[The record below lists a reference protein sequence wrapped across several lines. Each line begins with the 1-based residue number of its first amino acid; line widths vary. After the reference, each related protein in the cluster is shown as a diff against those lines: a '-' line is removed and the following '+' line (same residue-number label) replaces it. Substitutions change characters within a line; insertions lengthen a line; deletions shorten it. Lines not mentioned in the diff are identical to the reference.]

1 MATPSRRERPAA
13 FNGTYRL
20 RALGASRVLR
30 STFEH
35 SCGVIPDEIIDATVF
50 PGGGVEGNV
59 CFEIPSGDA
68 GTLVLVDVG
77 ESFDAADRR
86 FFALG

>member
-1 MATPSRRERPAA
+1 M
-13 FNGTYRL
+13 
-20 RALGASRVLR
+20 LR

-35 SCGVIPDEIIDATVF
+35 SCGVIPDEIVDAAVF
-50 PGGGVEGNV
+50 PGGGVSGNV
-59 CFEIPSGDA
+59 CFEVPAGDA

-77 ESFDAADRR
+77 ESIDTADRR